1 MCNHQPD
8 WNLQTIVENL
18 LDKVIAKD
26 AKSADNYK
34 TPQVLVMTQ
43 DTLQVVALY
52 KALISKYRTKTDKK
66 GKAIVSDK
74 PKVQVWKLFARHISL
89 KDQQEALDASVPEGQ
104 KVINVYIG
112 TPNRIKELAKAE
124 TIRLDSKKFKMI
136 VLDCSLNKKN
146 CTMLETHE
154 TRDDCFGV
162 IASAAPVL

>member
-1 MCNHQPD
+1 M
-8 WNLQTIVENL
+8 ENL

-89 KDQQEALDASVPEGQ
+89 KDQQEALDASVPEG
-104 KVINVYIG
+104 
-112 TPNRIKELAKAE
+112 
-124 TIRLDSKKFKMI
+124 
-136 VLDCSLNKKN
+136 
-146 CTMLETHE
+146 
-154 TRDDCFGV
+154 
-162 IASAAPVL
+162 